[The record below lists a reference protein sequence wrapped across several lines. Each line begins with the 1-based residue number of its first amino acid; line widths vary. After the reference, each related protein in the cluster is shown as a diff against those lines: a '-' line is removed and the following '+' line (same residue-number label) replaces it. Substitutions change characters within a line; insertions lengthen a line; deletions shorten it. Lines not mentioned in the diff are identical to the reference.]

1 MMQFKVNM
9 KKLLFLFLLFL
20 GCSKN
25 NEIYNEGIFKRFD
38 KNDLNIVRYPIDIDV
53 YVNNGKSIGKCK
65 EGDLFNYYKT
75 VLLNTQGKS
84 YSRFL
89 YEVFNQ
95 KKSIDCK
102 DLGFCFELDSSIV
115 DEYNKDG
122 INRMLDKYYSSSQK
136 KMVILKKDKKYS
148 SIMYYFFING
158 YTVISHHNNTIENLV
173 RVEEIIGN
181 VPN

>member
-1 MMQFKVNM
+1 MQLKVNM
-9 KKLLFLFLLFL
+9 RNLLFFFLLFL
-20 GCSKN
+20 SCCKN
-25 NEIYNEGIFKRFD
+25 NEIYNEDVFKRFD

-75 VLLNTQGKS
+75 ILANIQGES

-89 YEVFNQ
+89 YEIFNQ
-95 KKSIDCK
+95 KKSIECEY
-102 DLGFCFELDSSIV
+102 LGFCFELDSSIV
-115 DEYNKDG
+115 DEYKRNG
-122 INRMLDKYYSSSQK
+122 INTMLEKYYSSSQK
-136 KMVILKKDKKYS
+136 KMLILKKDKKYS

-158 YTVISHHNNTIENLV
+158 YTVVSHHNSNIENLV
-173 RVEEIIGN
+173 RVEEIIRN